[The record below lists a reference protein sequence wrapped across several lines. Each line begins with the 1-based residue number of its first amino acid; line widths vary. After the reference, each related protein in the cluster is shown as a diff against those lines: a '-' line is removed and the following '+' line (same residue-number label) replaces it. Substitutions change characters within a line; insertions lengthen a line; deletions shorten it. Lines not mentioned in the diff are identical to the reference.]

1 MGRPYVLIAVGLIQA
16 ATCFKWRLKI
26 HLCVMQPLNLR
37 DILTVSMILF
47 AVIDIIG
54 SIPVL
59 LQVKLR
65 AGHIKSGQASLV
77 SLLIMVVF
85 LFLGET
91 ILKFLGVDVKS
102 FAIAGSLVIFF
113 LALEMILGIRLY
125 RDEIPETAS
134 IIPVAFPLIAGT
146 GTMTTLLS
154 LRAVYDSVT
163 IVIGISLNLIVVYLV
178 LRNLYRIEKVLG
190 NAGISVLRK
199 VFGIIL
205 LAIAV
210 KLFRTN
216 AGV

>member
-1 MGRPYVLIAVGLIQA
+1 MDQ
-16 ATCFKWRLKI
+16 
-26 HLCVMQPLNLR
+26 LNIR
-37 DILTVSMILF
+37 DILTVSTILF
-47 AVIDIIG
+47 AVIDIVG

-59 LQVKLR
+59 LQVKQR
-65 AGHIKSGQASLV
+65 VGHIKTGQATVV
-77 SLLIMVVF
+77 SLLIMIGF
-85 LFLGET
+85 LFLGES
-91 ILKFLGVDVKS
+91 ILKFLGVDVGS

-154 LRAVYDSVT
+154 LRAAYDAPT
-163 IVIGISLNLIVVYLV
+163 IIIGITLNLLVVYVV
-178 LRNLYRIEKVLG
+178 LRNLHRLEKWLG
-190 NAGISVLRK
+190 PAGISVLRK

-216 AGV
+216 LGV

>member
-1 MGRPYVLIAVGLIQA
+1 MDSI
-16 ATCFKWRLKI
+16 
-26 HLCVMQPLNLR
+26 NLR
-37 DILTVSMILF
+37 DIITVSTILF

-59 LQVKLR
+59 LQVKQR
-65 AGHIKSGQASLV
+65 VGQIKTVQATVV
-77 SLLIMVVF
+77 SLLIMVGF
-85 LFLGET
+85 LFLGES
-91 ILKFLGVDVKS
+91 ILNLIGVDVNS

-134 IIPVAFPLIAGT
+134 IVPVAFPLIAGT

-154 LRAVYDSVT
+154 LRAAYPFIT
-163 IVIGISLNLIVVYLV
+163 IVIGIALNLMLVYLV
-178 LRNLYRIEKVLG
+178 LRNLYRLEKWLG
-190 NAGISVLRK
+190 PAGISVLRK

-205 LAIAV
+205 MAIAV